1 MGLED
6 DIAYVAILLG
16 SIGLGPLLRL
26 VPPECNGNDVT
37 FIKRKR
43 LSTLLGLVIA
53 SLVSGWHIL
62 HLLIQAAG
70 NMLILKILSP
80 RSCHLV
86 SLAWC
91 FTYLMFFRLS
101 SSIGLPSP
109 PPHTNAVIMI
119 LTLKLV
125 GLAFEVHDSD
135 KEKKEAAAQM
145 EMDENLGGRDDQK
158 KNQFSSVPTLEDQF
172 HYGFN
177 HVGLITGPYYRFSTW
192 RGITN
197 DSWNPA
203 VVPRPGLCSSAAWA
217 RAARVPA
224 YVMAFLI
231 SGYLF
236 PMSNAGNA
244 EWHSEH
250 GVFYKILYMV
260 PIFFNFRMRIY
271 AGFTLSEVSCI
282 MAGLGAYPASS
293 KPRPGQGPTIT
304 PVNYSEGEE
313 VNFET
318 VHNIDEWG
326 SDFVPSMREALRC
339 WNMTV
344 QHWLVLVVYKR
355 FPVKSLRTTMVMV
368 VSSVW
373 HGVHPGYYLGLGSVP
388 LCLAVEDLWRA
399 KIRARLGE
407 DAQYWYDWV
416 AWCVRMRWF
425 DYLGMAFLLLRI
437 DTIMMYWTSV
447 FFVGHL
453 SLPVLAGL
461 AFLISPMIPKRPS
474 VQSSTQD
481 DIVASPE
488 NLSSESFKSNL
499 VQDQK
504 SVELDKKKA

>member
-26 VPPECNGNDVT
+26 VPPERIGNDGT

-224 YVMAFLI
+224 YVIAFLI
-231 SGYLF
+231 SGDNYTF
-236 PMSNAGNA
+236 DP
-244 EWHSEH
+244 
-250 GVFYKILYMV
+250 
-260 PIFFNFRMRIY
+260 
-271 AGFTLSEVSCI
+271 LS
-282 MAGLGAYPASS
+282 ASS
-293 KPRPGQGPTIT
+293 Q
-304 PVNYSEGEE
+304 
-313 VNFET
+313 
-318 VHNIDEWG
+318 
-326 SDFVPSMREALRC
+326 
-339 WNMTV
+339 
-344 QHWLVLVVYKR
+344 
-355 FPVKSLRTTMVMV
+355 
-368 VSSVW
+368 
-373 HGVHPGYYLGLGSVP
+373 
-388 LCLAVEDLWRA
+388 
-399 KIRARLGE
+399 
-407 DAQYWYDWV
+407 
-416 AWCVRMRWF
+416 
-425 DYLGMAFLLLRI
+425 LLRI
-437 DTIMMYWTSV
+437 
-447 FFVGHL
+447 FV
-453 SLPVLAGL
+453 
-461 AFLISPMIPKRPS
+461 
-474 VQSSTQD
+474 
-481 DIVASPE
+481 
-488 NLSSESFKSNL
+488 SN
-499 VQDQK
+499 VK
-504 SVELDKKKA
+504 CWKC

>member
-26 VPPECNGNDVT
+26 VPPETGNGSDVT
-37 FIKRKR
+37 FLKRKR
-43 LSTLLGLVIA
+43 LSTFLGLVIA
-53 SLVSGWHIL
+53 SLVSGWHVI
-62 HLLIQAAG
+62 HLLVQAAG
-70 NMLILKILSP
+70 NMLILKSLSP
-80 RSCHLV
+80 RRCHLV
-86 SLAWC
+86 SLVWC
-91 FTYLMFFRLS
+91 FTYLLFYRVSWMFG
-101 SSIGLPSP
+101 IP
-109 PPHTNAVIMI
+109 PPPNHTNAIIMI
-119 LTLKLV
+119 LTLKLI
-125 GLAFEVHDSD
+125 GLAFEVHDSNEEEQD
-135 KEKKEAAAQM
+135 STVKEGKKPC
-145 EMDENLGGRDDQK
+145 
-158 KNQFSSVPTLEDQF
+158 FSVPSLEDQF

-197 DSWNPA
+197 DPWNPA
-203 VVPRPGLCSSAAWA
+203 VVPRPGLCSAAAWA

-224 YVMAFLI
+224 YVTAFLI

-236 PMSNAGNA
+236 PMSNANA
-244 EWHSEH
+244 PEWHSEH
-250 GVFYKILYMV
+250 GVLYKILYMV

-293 KPRPGQGPTIT
+293 KPRPGQGPTST
-304 PVNYSEGEE
+304 HVKWSEGEE
-313 VNFET
+313 VNFEA

-344 QHWLVLVVYKR
+344 QHWLVFVVYKR
-355 FPVKSLRTTMVMV
+355 FPVKSMRTTMVMV

-388 LCLAVEDLWRA
+388 LCLAVEDLWRV

-407 DAQYWYDWV
+407 DAQYWYDWM
-416 AWCVRMRWF
+416 AWVVRMRWF

-447 FFVGHL
+447 FFVGHI
-453 SLPVLAGL
+453 SLPILAGL
-461 AFLISPMIPKRPS
+461 ALVISPMIPKRAKIQGTTP
-474 VQSSTQD
+474 
-481 DIVASPE
+481 VASPE
-488 NLSSESFKSNL
+488 NISTENL
-499 VQDQK
+499 GSDQVGSQN

>member
-26 VPPECNGNDVT
+26 VPPETGNGGTTT
-37 FIKRKR
+37 FVKRKR

-53 SLVSGWHIL
+53 SLVSEWHVI
-62 HLLIQAAG
+62 HLLVQAAG
-70 NMLILKILSP
+70 NMLILNGLSP
-80 RSCHLV
+80 RICHLV
-86 SLAWC
+86 SLIWC
-91 FTYLMFFRLS
+91 FTYLLFYRLS
-101 SSIGLPSP
+101 SYFGLPSP
-109 PPHTNAVIMI
+109 PSHTNAIIMI

-125 GLAFEVHDSD
+125 GVAFEVHDSD
-135 KEKKEAAAQM
+135 KEEKRSQAKDEGKEKEASQNM
-145 EMDENLGGRDDQK
+145 LV
-158 KNQFSSVPTLEDQF
+158 FTSVPSLEDQF

-197 DSWNPA
+197 DPWNPA
-203 VVPRPGLCSSAAWA
+203 VAPRPGLCSSAAWA

-236 PMSNAGNA
+236 PMSIAESA

-250 GVFYKILYMV
+250 SVLYKIFYMI

-293 KPRPGQGPTIT
+293 KPRPGQGPIIT
-304 PVNYSEGEE
+304 PVQWSEGEE
-313 VNFET
+313 VNFEA

-344 QHWLVLVVYKR
+344 QHWLVFVVYKR

-388 LCLAVEDLWRA
+388 LCLAVEDLWRV
-399 KIRARLGE
+399 KIRAKLGE
-407 DAQYWYDWV
+407 DAQYWYDWM
-416 AWCVRMRWF
+416 AWIVRMRWF

-437 DTIMMYWTSV
+437 DTIWMYWTSV
-447 FFVGHL
+447 LFVGHL
-453 SLPVLAGL
+453 SLPILAGL
-461 AFLISPMIPKRPS
+461 ALAISPMIPKKPK
-474 VQSSTQD
+474 VQQKD
-481 DIVASPE
+481 DLNASPE
-488 NLSSESFKSNL
+488 NLSTENL
-499 VQDQK
+499 RGGEDQK
-504 SVELDKKKA
+504 SLQLDKKTD